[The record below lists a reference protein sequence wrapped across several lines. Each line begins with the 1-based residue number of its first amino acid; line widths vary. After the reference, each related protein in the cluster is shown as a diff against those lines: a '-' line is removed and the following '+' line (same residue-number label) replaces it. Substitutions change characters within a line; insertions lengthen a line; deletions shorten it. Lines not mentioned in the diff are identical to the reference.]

1 LFDKTSIPKAHP
13 HRLRDTFAVS
23 LLEAGVP
30 IREVSRALGHKSV
43 TITERHYA
51 KWTPDQQQRMDDFIA
66 GTWSQVRIRKSR
78 NKKDS

>member
-1 LFDKTSIPKAHP
+1 LFDKTGIPKAHP

-43 TITERHYA
+43 TITERDYA
-51 KWTPDQQQRMDDFIA
+51 KWTPDQQHRMDDFIV
-66 GTWSQVRIRKSR
+66 GTWS
-78 NKKDS
+78 KKAERSKRDSS